1 MANDWVGKPIE
12 DINARITEVANELQ
26 KENLSDEARQQLT
39 EELTQLADASDPE
52 FKGKCTSNNVDIGW
66 MRENVENCR
75 TYLNAEQY
83 AYFVEITTKTDI
95 TGADPCGSGTLA
107 QISKALQKFFTFLKG
122 IKKYYD
128 VYVQGT
134 INAIQGLTSKIAS
147 ITDLIAGVLRILVQR
162 VRNYIITKIKNG
174 LNDLFTQILPTLAG
188 DIKDSLIKII
198 ADTLFCKF
206 REIIQGLV
214 QLVQD
219 FLFALIGNLI
229 NAPFCAAEE
238 FANALINNLASR
250 IDTALKPILD
260 QINGILGGISQ
271 VAGSVFEAIDFIL
284 GFESFLCSNGPEC
297 PEIKNFK
304 ASWWAGPS
312 KSDVDNFQKFT
323 DKLGLK
329 GYDASSLINKFDEW
343 TGGFSIFGEKLGDF
357 DSSTADPNGLLQCN
371 TGAFACGPPQVEI
384 FGGGGAGAVGKAIVN
399 QIGQVVGVDL
409 LKSGYGYTSPP
420 FVTLIDNCGNGSHA
434 AGYVE
439 LGDEDDGGTGG
450 GTGGPIG
457 SDVPIDPVTGAP
469 IGQYSN
475 TLPNSDI
482 RNLDEEGCVYDATVV
497 HEFDNTN
504 NIHVNYEVSSA
515 IDVEFKGK
523 DYADGQPAIPGT
535 IEKKHYSIKF
545 KVPYEDDQ
553 YKINFYDLS
562 NISAAIEQYDYRPD
576 QLMKLADIQNKT
588 RFGFD
593 VWFGREKS
601 RDINPNVFDTDT
613 YINRNVKEYDP
624 KYPGVIIGPEQK
636 LYRMT
641 SRITLTNDF
650 IRQYAVAPYNPLD
663 LRSAV
668 DSYAGIWTAR
678 WEQIEFPLDAEYLVT
693 IGADDNATVYIGNRE
708 GNGLKEIGNGLID
721 IESGG
726 DETILRKSLAQSG
739 KADTPQTY
747 RIKMKKGLY
756 RIRAEVEQSGAF
768 TQVPVSENRTPGT
781 LIVKENNNYFLL
793 VGGNDLVQASFTFD
807 WDDNTRTAGIAA
819 SKVIIDTENGPLIL
833 NRPSG
838 SEKGSTSAKGKFK
851 ADKRYRI
858 KFEGRASGSKNP
870 QIVNSGPKPNQKD
883 QRINLFDAD
892 GNDVNSRLTVTNAI
906 NLSDSRISSSVS
918 QGTPFTPSNPSY
930 IAMKIE
936 LAPEYYDENTVN
948 QNQREFY
955 NSYIRRFSFKTIGK
969 RASCQ
974 VGKPL
979 KRVVITN
986 SGNGYL
992 PVPNGEDEFG
1002 NQISNPGEGDSSRDY
1017 VGCLTEIQVLNTG
1030 IGYTQNDS
1038 VSITPDIPGLQVKVQ
1053 LTEQGQIARMLVEN
1067 PACGVTQVPEIRINS
1082 LTGTGGEFRPILEF
1096 TPVEEF
1102 GRTVPTEIIQ
1112 VIDCV

>member
-1 MANDWVGKPIE
+1 MANEWIGKPAEEIQSRLNEIGKEIE
-12 DINARITEVANELQ
+12 
-26 KENLSDEARQQLT
+26 KGNLSEESKQQLSEELLQLT
-39 EELTQLADASDPE
+39 EASK
-52 FKGKCTSNNVDIGW
+52 FGYQCSSNNVDIGW
-66 MRENVENCR
+66 MKEDQEKCSSF
-75 TYLNAEQY
+75 LNSEANAYQY
-83 AYFVEITTKTDI
+83 EAFNTVIP
-95 TGADPCGSGTLA
+95 GPDPCGSGTLA

-260 QINGILGGISQ
+260 QINGILGGISR
-271 VAGSVFEAIDFIL
+271 VAGSVFEAIDFVL

-343 TGGFSIFGEKLGDF
+343 TGGLSIFGEKLGDF

-409 LKSGYGYTSPP
+409 LNRGYGYTSPP

-439 LGDEDDGGTGG
+439 LGDEDDGGTGGGTNGGTGG

-497 HEFDNTN
+497 HEFDNDK
-504 NIHVNYEVSSA
+504 NIHLNYEVSSA
-515 IDVEFKGK
+515 INLEFGGT
-523 DYADGQPAIPGT
+523 DYPDGQPALPT
-535 IEKKHYSIKF
+535 TEDMKHYKIKF
-545 KVPYEDDQ
+545 TVPYEDDQ
-553 YKINFYDLS
+553 YKIDVYEIAD
-562 NISAAIEQYDYRPD
+562 IPAAIQYRPQPGD
-576 QLMKLADIQNKT
+576 NGMSIAEIKNKN

-593 VWFGREKS
+593 IWFGRNRNKS
-601 RDINPNVFDTDT
+601 VDPNVFDTDT

-624 KYPGVIIGPEQK
+624 KHPGVIIGSEQK
-636 LYRMT
+636 LYRIT

-726 DETILRKSLAQSG
+726 DETILRKSLAESG

-756 RIRAEVEQSGAF
+756 RIRAEVEQS
-768 TQVPVSENRTPGT
+768 
-781 LIVKENNNYFLL
+781 
-793 VGGNDLVQASFTFD
+793 AS
-807 WDDNTRTAGIAA
+807 
-819 SKVIIDTENGPLIL
+819 GPL
-833 NRPSG
+833 
-838 SEKGSTSAKGKFK
+838 
-851 ADKRYRI
+851 
-858 KFEGRASGSKNP
+858 NP
-870 QIVNSGPKPNQKD
+870 
-883 QRINLFDAD
+883 A
-892 GNDVNSRLTVTNAI
+892 
-906 NLSDSRISSSVS
+906 
-918 QGTPFTPSNPSY
+918 NPTY

-936 LAPEYYDENTVN
+936 LAPEYYDQNVVN
-948 QNQREFY
+948 QDTEEFN

-986 SGNGYL
+986 PGNGYL
-992 PVPNGEDEFG
+992 SVPNGEDEFG

-1038 VSITPDIPGLQVKVQ
+1038 VSITPDIPGLQVRVQ